1 MSNTG
6 VWDQKTFPMLTAA
19 MQVQIKNSITVQT
32 PTTREEPYSRTRFV
46 PAILV
51 ASLAATN
58 VKWVQLKTLDTLNK
72 TIAEGK

>member
-1 MSNTG
+1 MEELYKGLRVKNIGALSNN
-6 VWDQKTFPMLTAA
+6 VC
-19 MQVQIKNSITVQT
+19 TVGS
-32 PTTREEPYSRTRFV
+32 PSVREQAYWGTRFV

-51 ASLAATN
+51 ASLAASN